1 MSMVE
6 GGGYQKI
13 VAKKYNKAF
22 GEFEDARLPNANVR
36 YAGKHVCT
44 YEEMQAG
51 GFTFVTVT
59 VTSGRQLKLLF
70 LRYWTKGEVDAQFV
84 ITQTGGTDH
93 GLPEG
98 DVDFPMVHGPDE
110 KVIGPTSLEKP
121 IHILEGE
128 VTFGVQDPMDG
139 VEYGL
144 ALWGDENSPQKV
156 YTEE

>member
-6 GGGYQKI
+6 GGGYQKT
-13 VAKKYNKAF
+13 VQKKYNKAF
-22 GEFEDARLPNANVR
+22 AEFEDARLPNANVR
-36 YAGKHVCT
+36 YAGKHVAT
-44 YEEMQAG
+44 YKEQSAG
-51 GFTFVTVT
+51 EFTFVTVT

-70 LRYWTKGEVDAQFV
+70 LRYWTKGEVNAQFV

-110 KVIGPTSLEKP
+110 KVIGPTSLEKA
-121 IHILEGE
+121 IHILEGKVE
-128 VTFGVQDPMDG
+128 FKVQDPEAG

-144 ALWGDENSPQKV
+144 AWWGDENSPQKV